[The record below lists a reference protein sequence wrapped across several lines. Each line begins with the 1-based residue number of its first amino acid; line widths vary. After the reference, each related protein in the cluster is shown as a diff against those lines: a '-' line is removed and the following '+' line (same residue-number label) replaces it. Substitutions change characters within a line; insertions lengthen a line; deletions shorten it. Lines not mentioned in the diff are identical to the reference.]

1 MKWLAAAGAF
11 ILTLLAALGMARQS
25 GKDVARKDQ
34 SDKDLKKAKRAN
46 EIDDS
51 VRNASDDELDKRMR
65 KYRRD

>member
-25 GKDVARKDQ
+25 GKDVSKRDQ
-34 SDKDLKKAKRAN
+34 SEKDLKKSKRAN
-46 EIDDS
+46 EIDDT
-51 VRNASDDELDKRMR
+51 VRDTTDSDLDKRLR